1 MIERLIHQIAP
12 FKQQLIEHQ
21 LYRNIETIPALRCF
35 MESHVYAVWDFMSL
49 VKKLQLDLTTT
60 TIPWQPKQNNSAGR
74 LINEIVWGE
83 ETDIDKNGVPMSHF
97 EMYLNAMDQVNADS
111 NGINKIIAKLN
122 NGKNIFDIISASK
135 LPLYISD
142 FLKFTFSII
151 EEGKT
156 HKIAS
161 VFTFGREDLIP
172 DMFISMIKKMNLNNE
187 HEMDQIIYY
196 FERHIE
202 VDGDSHGPL
211 ANEMIINLCGSNSE
225 NWMEATEAAEAALR
239 YRISLWDGIN
249 NSILKKETVYLS

>member
-97 EMYLNAMDQVNADS
+97 EMYLNAMDQVDADS
-111 NGINKIIAKLN
+111 NGINKIITELN

-142 FLKFTFSII
+142 FLKFTFSFC
-151 EEGKT
+151 
-156 HKIAS
+156 S
-161 VFTFGREDLIP
+161 
-172 DMFISMIKKMNLNNE
+172 S
-187 HEMDQIIYY
+187 
-196 FERHIE
+196 
-202 VDGDSHGPL
+202 
-211 ANEMIINLCGSNSE
+211 
-225 NWMEATEAAEAALR
+225 
-239 YRISLWDGIN
+239 
-249 NSILKKETVYLS
+249 